1 MKLLRR
7 IFCCWLFGAHCRFK
21 SDNPQMGIAGGGK
34 CLDCGE
40 IFPVIKWPKAPPV
53 CPPHINEFVGYQP
66 VIKDGLP
73 SYPSRGCRE
82 LRAGIESLHLGYVCR
97 QSDGMEGLV
106 IGSNIGDANRDIQ
119 NGDEYIPSESDIL
132 IWFETVE
139 SVVILKNILE
149 KMIMDKEKHAVGA

>member
-21 SDNPQMGIAGGGK
+21 GDNPQMGIAGGGK

-40 IFPVIKWPKAPPV
+40 IFPMIKWPKAPPV

-66 VIKDGLP
+66 CP
-73 SYPSRGCRE
+73 PRGCRE

-119 NGDEYIPSESDIL
+119 RGDEYIPLESDIL

-139 SVVILKNILE
+139 SVVTLKSILE
-149 KMIMDKEKHAVGA
+149 EIIGDKEKHAVSA